1 MATSKDSTTNS
12 DSLHPRLQKVLASG
26 GLGSRRDC
34 EELIREGRVEVDREI
49 VTELGTRVDPDTQ
62 TIRVDGVPLKLQRL
76 RYFAVHKPTGVLS
89 TSNDPSRR
97 LRVIDLVDSRDR
109 VFTIGRLDKESSGLI
124 LVTNDG
130 ELANRMTHP
139 RYGVEKVYQ
148 VTVVGTPDREVIQ
161 KLRRGLVL
169 AEGPVRPESVT
180 VKKRLKQSTVLEIV
194 LTEGKNREIRRML
207 ARVDH
212 KVVRLHR
219 IAVGPIRL
227 GQLPKG
233 AHRELS
239 RDEVR
244 KLRTLVEDGLGR
256 AGKKSRATKKSKP
269 RRSSPAAAK
278 GRPGSTPRKSART
291 KEAAGKQSSVAKS
304 RGNKSSR
311 KIASADALPKMG
323 AVLGGDPTSKPASG
337 HGKSKTQRK
346 KR

>member
-1 MATSKDSTTNS
+1 MATSKASSSDS

-34 EELIREGRVEVDREI
+34 EELIREGRVEVDREV
-49 VTELGTRVDPDTQ
+49 VTELGTRVDPESQ
-62 TIRVDGVPLKLQRL
+62 SIRVDGVPLKVQRR

-97 LRVIDLVDSRDR
+97 MRVIDLVDSRDR

-139 RYGVEKVYQ
+139 RYGVQKVYQ
-148 VTVVGTPDREVIQ
+148 VTVVGSPGQEVIQ

-233 AHRELS
+233 AHRELT
-239 RDEVR
+239 REEVR
-244 KLRTLVEDGLGR
+244 KLRALVEGAGR
-256 AGKKSRATKKSKP
+256 VGKKTRTKKKSKA
-269 RRSSPAAAK
+269 RRSATSATGPNSTRKKTASKKGKAA
-278 GRPGSTPRKSART
+278 T
-291 KEAAGKQSSVAKS
+291 AKS
-304 RGNKSSR
+304 RSKKSSL
-311 KIASADALPKMG
+311 KTASADGMPKMG
-323 AVLGGDPTSKPASG
+323 AVLGGDPEAKSSSSR
-337 HGKSKTQRK
+337 GKSKTPRRK
-346 KR
+346 R